1 MSRIGKKSI
10 QIPSGVDVAIENR
23 AIKVKGPKGQLS
35 FMVTDDIDVVSDKGM
50 LSVNVVGNSK
60 VSRSI
65 WGMSR
70 TMINNLFHGVTN
82 GYQQK
87 LEISGVGCRA
97 FMDGANLKMILGFS
111 HDIIYSP
118 LEGISISVSKS
129 TEIVVSGID
138 KQKVGQVA
146 ADIRSYRIAEPYKGK
161 GIKYSDEV
169 VVRKIGKKK

>member
-10 QIPSGVDVAIENR
+10 QIPSGVDVAIENH

-70 TMINNLFHGVTN
+70 TMISNLFHGVTN
-82 GYQQK
+82 GYQRK

-97 FMDGANLKMILGFS
+97 FMDGANLKMSLGFS

-118 LEGISISVSKS
+118 LEGVSISVSKS

-146 ADIRSYRIAEPYKGK
+146 ADIRSYRTAEPYKGK